1 MDELA
6 RLARE
11 RRRRPAVAL
20 GGEPRASSSS
30 CKVARRGAAPASAPV
45 AVAFGPPA
53 PGMSAAQIMLAKEK
67 LAPLAPDVAVE
78 AQWAPAQDGG
88 VSVVVA
94 SAQSSADAV
103 ATAAGLDLRED
114 ATVLQFDKL
123 MDLLTRG
130 GLPLARSPAWW
141 RGADVAKCALPW
153 AARGEACAGAVAAVA
168 AAVAA
173 AASTGAAA
181 PARMST
187 AQASRPPLLP
197 SELRHEGDSEWEA
210 RVPPRMRDAVA
221 RFWAAG
227 ARLGAAG
234 PVRSLADISGAVD
247 AKASAARDEI
257 ARDNKRPL
265 FKASKMATTDQH
277 VNLNMHITE
286 HLIKLSKMRDVD
298 PSPSGRTEAVFRAR
312 AYQRAAAQIKTLPF
326 KVEAVEQIKELS
338 AVGRNMLEHIDE
350 ILRVGFDRR
359 EVSLAEDA
367 YTSATT
373 ELTGIFGIGPTRAS
387 ELYRL
392 GIRRVEELVSRE
404 GELTELAQKERYGLT
419 VANRIGLRHFYDFK
433 ERIPRAE
440 CEEILDAVRAAVRAL
455 WPHKGLLVEMTG
467 SYRRGAETCGDVDL
481 LISPPS
487 AKDDVPNLEL
497 LVDRLRDHK
506 LMIAALG
513 CSWKS
518 DSAASDYEL
527 QPPRRAPQ
535 RRELQQQGTAGVVIQ
550 LAPRGH
556 DKTLEQYGII
566 PKGTKQ
572 SSKQSFMGVLRVRPG
587 MRARRVD
594 IKVYPR
600 EMLPFALI
608 YFTGDQ
614 IYNMSLRGY
623 CKANQLCLN
632 DEGLFL
638 AVRTLGKADKE
649 ARGVVNICPATTER
663 EVVEYL
669 GFPYLEPPQR
679 DSNRC
684 GLKPELLHVF
694 LRTPWQGHQDVQDLL
709 NVWNKA
715 ANRRTVELAS

>member
-1 MDELA
+1 
-6 RLARE
+6 
-11 RRRRPAVAL
+11 
-20 GGEPRASSSS
+20 
-30 CKVARRGAAPASAPV
+30 
-45 AVAFGPPA
+45 
-53 PGMSAAQIMLAKEK
+53 
-67 LAPLAPDVAVE
+67 
-78 AQWAPAQDGG
+78 
-88 VSVVVA
+88 
-94 SAQSSADAV
+94 
-103 ATAAGLDLRED
+103 
-114 ATVLQFDKL
+114 
-123 MDLLTRG
+123 
-130 GLPLARSPAWW
+130 
-141 RGADVAKCALPW
+141 
-153 AARGEACAGAVAAVA
+153 
-168 AAVAA
+168 
-173 AASTGAAA
+173 
-181 PARMST
+181 MST

-197 SELRHEGDSEWEA
+197 PELRHEGDSEWEA
-210 RVPPRMRDAVA
+210 RVPPRMREAVA

-247 AKASAARDEI
+247 AKASAVRDEI

-265 FKASKMATTDQH
+265 FKASKMATTEGQ
-277 VNLNMHITE
+277 VNLNAHITE
-286 HLIKLSKMRDVD
+286 HLLKLSKMRDVD
-298 PSPSGRTEAVFRAR
+298 PSPSGRAEAVFRAR
-312 AYQRAAAQIKTLPF
+312 AYQRAAAQISALPF
-326 KVEAVEQIKELS
+326 KVESVEQIKELNH
-338 AVGRNMLEHIDE
+338 VGRNMLEHIGE

-359 EVSLAEDA
+359 EVSLADDA
-367 YTSATT
+367 FTAATT

-392 GIRRVEELVSRE
+392 GIRRVDELVSRE
-404 GELTELAQKERYGLT
+404 GKLTELALKERYGLT

-440 CEEILDAVRAAVRAL
+440 CEEILEAVRAAVRAL

-497 LVDRLRDHK
+497 LVGRLREHK

-513 CSWKS
+513 CSWKN

-527 QPPRRAPQ
+527 QPPRR
-535 RRELQQQGTAGVVIQ
+535 ELQQQGTAGVIQ

-572 SSKQSFMGVLRVRPG
+572 SFMGVFRVRPG

-623 CKANQLCLN
+623 CKANQLSLN

-638 AVRTLGKADKE
+638 AVRTPGKAEKE

-663 EVVEYL
+663 EVVEFL

-679 DSNRC
+679 DSNR
-684 GLKPELLHVF
+684 GGWKPDQLHVF
-694 LRTPWQGHQDVQDLL
+694 LRTPWQGNQAVHELL